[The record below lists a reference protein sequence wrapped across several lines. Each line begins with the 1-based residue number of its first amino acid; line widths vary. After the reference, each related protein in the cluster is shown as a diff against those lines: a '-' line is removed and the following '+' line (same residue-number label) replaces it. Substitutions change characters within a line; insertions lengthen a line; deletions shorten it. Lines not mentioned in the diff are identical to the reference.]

1 MKYKLGLILLLSLAA
16 SVHAAGVSD
25 SNARLLQQFSSDPE
39 TLKAAQEAGRKASFF
54 CVNCH
59 GENGVSKIAEVPNLA
74 GQNPSYLLVQTQKFG
89 NGQRKD
95 DFMQGLI
102 RVLKEEEKA
111 KIALFYAS
119 QNPLPGKQNPALVA
133 EGAKIFAKVCAR
145 CHGEQGKGNEEIPR
159 LAGQHTQYLQVSITR
174 YRDKTGV
181 RQDPLMSSAVALLKD
196 ADIKAVAA
204 YLNTLP

>member
-59 GENGVSKIAEVPNLA
+59 GESGVSKIPEVPNLA

-95 DFMQGLI
+95 EFMQGLI

-119 QNPLPGKQNPALVA
+119 QNPLPGKQDPAMVA

-145 CHGEQGKGNEEIPR
+145 CHGDQARGNEEIPR
-159 LAGQHTQYLQVSITR
+159 LAGQHPQYLQVSITR

-196 ADIKAVAA
+196 SDIKAVAA